1 MTLHDSF
8 GKFNFLDSDAAVR
21 LSVETSRERI
31 GKDLAQL
38 LLGAEAV
45 KTLDRFDRVLRE
57 ISSTRKM
64 TAREA
69 AAQEQRGRDARK
81 RLEELRQAPRESDEQ
96 FRKLEASLG
105 GVGWVEVP
113 RDKGSIDGLEDALE
127 TSVVNFRLLRDAG
140 RGFPRNRAE
149 LERLLRET
157 RQGIE
162 RTTALFEERK
172 KVVREQALEK
182 ERDDGLVVRETELGA
197 LLALV
202 TSGIEEQA
210 SRLSALR
217 ASVGSLAGVV
227 PDVESAV
234 ARLSEGN
241 VADCTLGDAIASCTG
256 RVGEARENEARARE
270 ALREFESKQDVLHSL
285 KQRLAHGV
293 QEVLSHTGDTARC
306 PVCGTAFDEGEVIE
320 RVRVLLR
327 GEGEGE
333 GTALRDA
340 VEVAGREL
348 EVATTELNVLDVL
361 RRAMPGS
368 PGMALAGVLAE
379 ALALRQRLQSEE
391 VELGSLERKIESLEE
406 RGIAVGRL
414 AELRGR
420 TGLEEGR
427 ISAEAVE
434 EALRGVRRERQR
446 MAGVGNEI
454 SARLASLDSQWHQEA
469 EAWAGAGVS
478 EGDLIATLEARA
490 ERIGEASAAIE
501 TLADLLRLP
510 TSTSDAIL
518 ERSLARASELVT
530 ELRSALAQE
539 EANAAMRRQEAEG
552 ERDAVDSLAGLR
564 VRLKRLKAA
573 ENLVEELLAEHSEE
587 ALREEVLRNNATEI
601 ASTFARLHAPNE
613 FDLGVEGGQLQ
624 IARRSDG
631 AEIELNEMSSGQRAA
646 YALSLFLAMNESLR
660 NGPKVILFDDP
671 VAHIDDINT
680 LSFLDY
686 LREVALSGSRQLF
699 FATADA
705 QLAGLFKHKF
715 RFLGDERFR
724 VFDLARAERSRS

>member
-1 MTLHDSF
+1 MRGGDFRGTGLSWRDYC
-8 GKFNFLDSDAAVR
+8 GR
-21 LSVETSRERI
+21 L
-31 GKDLAQL
+31 
-38 LLGAEAV
+38 
-45 KTLDRFDRVLRE
+45 
-57 ISSTRKM
+57 
-64 TAREA
+64 
-69 AAQEQRGRDARK
+69 GR
-81 RLEELRQAPRESDEQ
+81 
-96 FRKLEASLG
+96 
-105 GVGWVEVP
+105 
-113 RDKGSIDGLEDALE
+113 
-127 TSVVNFRLLRDAG
+127 
-140 RGFPRNRAE
+140 
-149 LERLLRET
+149 
-157 RQGIE
+157 GIE